1 MYVAGSGLQSGTLDL
16 QSDGPIV
23 IDGIIDVSGG
33 PGTQNV
39 ISSGDTQLGSAGSGG
54 YTGEPY
60 QSALESVECAFVSG
74 NPGLLGMGIQGSS
87 GTCPIISSTFC
98 TQQYD
103 SVSLLWTS
111 PIAQFG
117 GGAGVFTGYR
127 AYGSGG
133 GGPAGG
139 APGAL
144 CAPYISIE
152 NEQDCTGVSGGG
164 GAVDGNGGYA
174 GIVYYNGSDG
184 IGGQTQCPGVY
195 AGISPACVGGGGGG
209 SIGAAAAADLGVFN
223 TFQTGS
229 GGGGGSAD
237 YLNRPVYGGTSGGGG
252 GGGALRL
259 TSASTI
265 TVNGQILANGG
276 PGGDAYIGNGFIA
289 NCDPQPG
296 AAGGG
301 GSGGV
306 IYLAAPTIAV
316 AASATISAT
325 GGVGGLGSEFAT
337 GGAGGSGGPG
347 RIRLS
352 VTPNSCKLNGS
363 FNPPLGAG
371 CTEINKVGA
380 TYVGAY
386 PN

>member
-1 MYVAGSGLQSGTLDL
+1 MEIDPVA
-16 QSDGPIV
+16 
-23 IDGIIDVSGG
+23 
-33 PGTQNV
+33 
-39 ISSGDTQLGSAGSGG
+39 
-54 YTGEPY
+54 
-60 QSALESVECAFVSG
+60 
-74 NPGLLGMGIQGSS
+74 
-87 GTCPIISSTFC
+87 
-98 TQQYD
+98 
-103 SVSLLWTS
+103 LLWTS

-144 CAPYISIE
+144 CAPYVATYGGV
-152 NEQDCTGVSGGG
+152 EQDCTGVSGGG
-164 GAVDGNGGYA
+164 GAVDGNGGDA
-174 GIVYYNGSDG
+174 GIAYYNGRAG
-184 IGGQTQCPGVY
+184 VGGETQCLGIY
-195 AGISPACVGGGGGG
+195 AGVPPACVGGGGGG
-209 SIGAAAAADLGVFN
+209 SIGAAAAADLGVFK
-223 TFQTGS
+223 TFQAGS

-259 TSASTI
+259 MTVSTI

-276 PGGDAYIGNGFIA
+276 PGADANIGNGSIA

-301 GSGGV
+301 GSGGL
-306 IYLAAPTIAV
+306 IYLAAPTITV
-316 AASATISAT
+316 ASSATISAK

-352 VTPNSCKLNGS
+352 VAPSSCKLSGS
-363 FNPPLGAG
+363 FNPPLAAG
-371 CTEINKVGA
+371 CTETNKVGA